1 MASAG
6 TPVEDGDVVGQLQRQ
21 VEQIVQPLGLP
32 DLLPGQ
38 STGDEVLS
46 RVEQLALQA
55 SVNQD
60 QFEAVFALSPD
71 GLVLFDEHGCVRRV
85 NAAFC
90 TFTGLP
96 AEALQGLEEVVFLY
110 RLNARCAPPSM
121 VRSLEDLRE
130 QDTAS
135 PADRAGRNVLQ
146 LLRPQARTLRLRLY
160 RGFDAA
166 WSQVLQLRD
175 ITAEAH
181 VDRLKSEF
189 LAMAAHE
196 LRTPMASIYGFV
208 ELMLTRELSP
218 GKQRDMLE
226 RIHRQ
231 SGVMVRILNEL
242 LDLARIE
249 SGRGMDFAF
258 EVLEIG
264 RWLEHLSHQHAPPPG
279 REAFRLER
287 PIGTAMPVRADAAKL
302 EQALGNLLSNA
313 YKYSPPGSPV
323 RVTAWLDEDT
333 SGGPWIAIAV
343 SDSGIGL
350 TDEEKARVG
359 ERFFRADKSGQTPGT
374 GLGISIVQQIIEL
387 HGGRISIHSVHGQG
401 STFTLRLPVQA

>member
-1 MASAG
+1 MTTSTLTDPLA
-6 TPVEDGDVVGQLQRQ
+6 DLLRQ
-21 VEQIVQPLGLP
+21 VEDIVAPLGMP
-32 DLLPGQ
+32 VVMPGQ
-38 STGDEVLS
+38 PAADAIVS

-71 GLVLFDEHGCVRRV
+71 GLVLFDEDGRVRRV
-85 NAAFC
+85 NAAFT
-90 TFTGLP
+90 TFTGLSS
-96 AEALQGLEEVVFLY
+96 EALQGLEEVVFLF

-121 VRSLEDLRE
+121 LHSLADLRE
-130 QDTAS
+130 VDTAS

-175 ITAEAH
+175 ITAEAQ

-196 LRTPMASIYGFV
+196 LRTPMASIYGFI

-218 GKQRDMLE
+218 AKQRDLLE

-258 EVLEIG
+258 EPIEIG
-264 RWLEHLSHQHAPPPG
+264 RWLEHLRHQHAPPPG
-279 REAFRLER
+279 REPFVLDR
-287 PIGTAMPVRADAAKL
+287 PLSEPMPVRADAAKL

-313 YKYSPPGSPV
+313 YKYSPDGGLV
-323 RVTAWLDEDT
+323 RVTAWIDRDT
-333 SGGPWIAIAV
+333 SGGPWVSIAV
-343 SDSGIGL
+343 SDTGIGL
-350 TDEEKARVG
+350 SDEEKARVG
-359 ERFFRADKSGQTPGT
+359 ERFFRADKSGHTPGT
-374 GLGISIVQQIIEL
+374 GLGISIVQQIIDL
-387 HGGRISIHSVHGQG
+387 HGGRIGIHSVLGQG
-401 STFTLRLPVQA
+401 STFTLKLPLLD

>member
-1 MASAG
+1 MTTATDLVLA
-6 TPVEDGDVVGQLQRQ
+6 VEPLQRQ
-21 VEQIVQPLGLP
+21 IEAIVQPLGLP
-32 DLLPGQ
+32 AMPPGL
-38 STGDEVLS
+38 SSEDAILS
-46 RVEQLALQA
+46 RVEQLTLQA
-55 SVNQD
+55 SVAQD

-71 GLVLFDEHGCVRRV
+71 GLVLFDEDGRVRRV

-90 TFTGLP
+90 AFTGLP

-121 VRSLEDLRE
+121 VHSLEDLRE
-130 QDTAS
+130 ISTAG
-135 PADRAGRNVLQ
+135 PADRAGRDVLQ
-146 LLRPQARTLRLRLY
+146 LLRPQERTLRLRLY

-175 ITAEAH
+175 ITAEAQ

-196 LRTPMASIYGFV
+196 LRTPMATIYGFV
-208 ELMLTRELSP
+208 ELMLTRELAP
-218 GKQRDMLE
+218 HKQRDMLE

-249 SGRGMDFAF
+249 SGRGLDFAF
-258 EVLEIG
+258 EVLEVG
-264 RWLEHLSHQHAPPPG
+264 RWLEHLKHQHAAPPG

-287 PIGTAMPVRADAAKL
+287 PQQEAMPVRADAAKL

-313 YKYSPPGSPV
+313 YKYSAPGSPV
-323 RVTAWLDEDT
+323 RVTAWIDRDA
-333 SGGPWIAIAV
+333 SGGPWVAIAV
-343 SDSGIGL
+343 TDQGIGL

-387 HGGRISIHSVHGQG
+387 HGGRIAIHSVHGQG
-401 STFTLRLPVQA
+401 STFTLRLPLHA

>member
-1 MASAG
+1 MPNV
-6 TPVEDGDVVGQLQRQ
+6 TPPTDAIEALRLQIEDIGG
-21 VEQIVQPLGLP
+21 PLDLPALLP
-32 DLLPGQ
+32 DQPPVDAIL
-38 STGDEVLS
+38 T
-46 RVEQLALQA
+46 RFEQLTLQA
-55 SVNQD
+55 SVHRD

-71 GLVLFDEHGCVRRV
+71 GLVLFDEHGRVRRV

-90 TFTGLP
+90 AFTGLP
-96 AEALQGLEEVVFLY
+96 ADALQGLEEVVFLY

-121 VRSLEDLRE
+121 VHSLEDLRE
-130 QDTAS
+130 ISTAG
-135 PADRAGRNVLQ
+135 PADRAGRDVLQ
-146 LLRPQARTLRLRLY
+146 LLRPQERTLRLRLY

-175 ITAEAH
+175 ITAEAQ

-218 GKQRDMLE
+218 AKQRDMLE

-249 SGRGMDFAF
+249 SGGGLDFAF
-258 EVLEIG
+258 EPLEIG
-264 RWLEHLSHQHAPPPG
+264 RWLEHLKHQHAAPPG

-287 PIGTAMPVRADAAKL
+287 PQHEPMRVRADAAKL

-323 RVTAWLDEDT
+323 RVTVWNDRDT
-333 SGGPWIAIAV
+333 SGGPWVAIAV
-343 SDSGIGL
+343 SDAGIGL
-350 TDEEKARVG
+350 SDEEKARVG

-374 GLGISIVQQIIEL
+374 GLGISIVQQIVEL
-387 HGGRISIHSVHGQG
+387 HGGRLSIHSVLGQG
-401 STFTLRLPVQA
+401 STFTLRLPLQD

>member
-1 MASAG
+1 M
-6 TPVEDGDVVGQLQRQ
+6 QLADPAADLFADLRRQ

-32 DLLPGQ
+32 ALPPGQ
-38 STGDEVLS
+38 SGSEELLS
-46 RVEQLALQA
+46 RCEQLVLQA
-55 SVNQD
+55 SVTQD

-71 GLVLFDEHGCVRRV
+71 GLVLFDEDGRVRRV

-121 VRSLEDLRE
+121 VHSLEDLRE
-130 QDTAS
+130 ISTAS
-135 PADRAGRNVLQ
+135 PADRAGRDVLQ
-146 LLRPQARTLRLRLY
+146 LLRPQERTLRLRLY

-175 ITAEAH
+175 ITAEAQ

-208 ELMLTRELSP
+208 ELMLTRELAP
-218 GKQRDMLE
+218 HKQRDLLE

-249 SGRGMDFAF
+249 SGRGLDFAF
-258 EVLEIG
+258 EVLDLG
-264 RWLEHLSHQHAPPPG
+264 RWLEHLHHQHTPPPG
-279 REAFRLER
+279 REAFRLDR
-287 PIGTAMPVRADAAKL
+287 PGSGAMRVRADPAKL
-302 EQALGNLLSNA
+302 EQALGNLISNA

-323 RVTAWLDEDT
+323 RLTAWIDET
-333 SGGPWIAIAV
+333 TAGGPWVALAV
-343 SDSGIGL
+343 SDAGIGL

-374 GLGISIVQQIIEL
+374 GLGISIVQQIVEL
-387 HGGRISIHSVHGQG
+387 HGGRLSIHSVHGQG
-401 STFTLRLPVQA
+401 STFTLRLPVQG